1 MLILPI
7 INYNREKDRNRIMEI
22 QITLKDAK
30 KIYSSVILVNTKE
43 SEVVINH
50 KNFSESSYS
59 HDKSDS
65 SVVDFIR
72 NTSLVSKNDFLM
84 QFQANI
90 LRVLLR
96 EFNLESTCLGAVFM
110 TGLATGAYKDLS
122 EIKKL
127 IIEKKRYIPGLSIME
142 IKPLISGWRK
152 AVKKSLRK

>member
-1 MLILPI
+1 
-7 INYNREKDRNRIMEI
+7 
-22 QITLKDAK
+22 
-30 KIYSSVILVNTKE
+30 
-43 SEVVINH
+43 
-50 KNFSESSYS
+50 
-59 HDKSDS
+59 
-65 SVVDFIR
+65 
-72 NTSLVSKNDFLM
+72 M

-96 EFNLESTCLGAVFM
+96 EFNPESTCLGAVFM
-110 TGLATGAYKDLS
+110 TGLAMGAYKDLG